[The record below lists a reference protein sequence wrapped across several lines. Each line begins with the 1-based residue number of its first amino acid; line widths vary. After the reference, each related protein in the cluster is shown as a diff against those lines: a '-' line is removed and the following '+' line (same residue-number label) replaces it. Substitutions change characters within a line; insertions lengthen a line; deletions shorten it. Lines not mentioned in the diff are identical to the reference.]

1 MSKME
6 YLSLPVFST
15 GKNMKVKIKK
25 VLYKISSDFQDI
37 LVVDTEKYGKC
48 LVIDGDMQC
57 AETDH
62 EIYDNEMLKL
72 LKKEDKK
79 ILILGGGD
87 GYVAKTALRK
97 NKKVRVVLVD
107 LDAEVINSCRK
118 SLNGRAFG
126 SKRLKL
132 CIGDAFYFLEAN
144 SKEKQNNFDGVVCD
158 LTDAPIGRKDK
169 ASFVKFYRT
178 IISDSYKILNSGGWI
193 SIQSGASKTEKG
205 YLNAVGIIEKLLEK
219 KFGEILR
226 SDVYIPSYKEKWSFL
241 FGRRK

>member
-1 MSKME
+1 MSKTG

-15 GKNMKVKIKK
+15 GENMEVKIKK
-25 VLYKISSDFQDI
+25 VLCRASSDFQDI

-48 LVIDGDMQC
+48 LIIDGDMQC

-62 EIYDNEMLKL
+62 EIYDNEILKL

-97 NKKVRVVLVD
+97 NKKIRVVLVD
-107 LDAEVINSCRK
+107 LDAEVINSCKR

-144 SKEKQNNFDGVVCD
+144 SKEKRNNFDGVVCD
-158 LTDAPIGRKDK
+158 LTDAPIGRRDK
-169 ASFVKFYRT
+169 TSFEKFYRA
-178 IISDSYKILNSGGWI
+178 IISDSYKVLSSGGWI
-193 SIQSGASKTEKG
+193 SVQAGASKTGRG
-205 YLNAVGIIEKLLEK
+205 YLNAVGIIEKLLK
-219 KFGEILR
+219 KRFTDTLR
-226 SDVYIPSYKEKWSFL
+226 SDVYVPSYKENWAFL
-241 FGRRK
+241 FGIKQ